1 MMNPSAKIL
10 ILDKDAS
17 FSQHLAASLAE
28 CSHATSVCHSGE
40 EGLLQA
46 VSEKFDLIL
55 LNIELPQKDG
65 LEILHNLRKSR
76 STPVVVMDDA
86 DVTGGECIRIEA
98 FRQGADDFWIKP
110 FNFTEIQLRVAAI
123 LRRTCGWNP
132 DPLCADTLQ
141 VGPLHLNRR
150 NLKARVNHQEVELTQ
165 VQFKLLWHLA
175 SHQNQILP
183 KAYLHTLVLEK
194 PYCQHDR
201 SIDMHLSRVRKKLV
215 DVGLNADRV
224 QTVHGRGYCFA

>member
-10 ILDKDAS
+10 ILDEDAL
-17 FSQHLAASLAE
+17 FSHHLARSLAE
-28 CSHATSVCHSGE
+28 CGHSLEVFHSGE
-40 EGLLQA
+40 QGLLHA
-46 VSEKFDLIL
+46 VSERCDLIL
-55 LNIELPQKDG
+55 LNIELPQKSG
-65 LEILHNLRKSR
+65 LEFLHDLRKSR
-76 STPVVVMDDA
+76 STPVVVMDD
-86 DVTGGECIRIEA
+86 GGENREVVRIEA
-98 FRQGADDFWIKP
+98 FRQGADDYWIKP
-110 FNFTEIQLRVAAI
+110 FNFIEAQLRVAAI
-123 LRRTCGWNP
+123 LRRTCGWNQ

-150 NLKARVNHQEVELTQ
+150 DLKARVNHREVELTQ

-175 SHQNQILP
+175 RHHNQILP
-183 KAYLHTLVLEK
+183 KAHLHTLVLEK

-201 SIDMHLSRVRKKLV
+201 SIDMHLSRVRKKLT